1 MAKPRV
7 EALLVDFFGT
17 LAKIDDEEAYLA
29 EVASGLSK
37 ILKVGEDEALNVF
50 MKARRLANSI
60 REAALVEI
68 PVEGQAAL
76 IAAMAGGDWKAIRN
90 VLIEAMMRHL
100 VPLNGAVDFLRWAS
114 EHFKVAIISN
124 ITCRC
129 FIEYFLKNNK
139 INISNI
145 ITSDVIR
152 YRKPHRLIFKLAL
165 RRLKAAPVSTV
176 MIGDDDV
183 DLGARTLGI
192 LTIIVGDK
200 VAGDL
205 NFKDLEEVKSWLTQF
220 I

>member
-1 MAKPRV
+1 MVRPRI

-17 LAKIDDEEAYLA
+17 LARLDDEGAYLA

-37 ILKVGEDEALNVF
+37 ALNVGEDKALDIFV
-50 MKARRLANSI
+50 KARRLANSI

-76 IAAMAGGDWKAIRN
+76 IAAMAGGDWRATRD
-90 VLIEAMMRHL
+90 VLVNAMMRHL
-100 VPLNGAVDFLRWAS
+100 VPLDGAVDFLRWAS
-114 EHFKVAIISN
+114 QHFKVAIISN
-124 ITCRC
+124 ITCKC
-129 FIEYFLKNNK
+129 FIENFIKNNK
-139 INISNI
+139 ININNI

-152 YRKPHRLIFKLAL
+152 YRKPHKLIFKMAL
-165 RRLKAAPVSTV
+165 RSLRATPANTV

-183 DLGARTLGI
+183 DLGARALGI
-192 LTIIVGDK
+192 LTIIVGDR

-205 NFKDLEEVKSWLTQF
+205 NFKGLEEVRGWLSQF